1 MKYVEFLCFI
11 SRIAYLYFED
21 KKGSKWELNLK
32 IDKLLDIILAT
43 EYMFKIFSNKA
54 EDFESAEDE
63 ASESS
68 SSGDEDDDS
77 DEEEEKEEE
86 KEPSP
91 DVLEAEKEIEY
102 TWLLLV

>member
-1 MKYVEFLCFI
+1 M
-11 SRIAYLYFED
+11 
-21 KKGSKWELNLK
+21 
-32 IDKLLDIILAT
+32 LAT

-77 DEEEEKEEE
+77 EEEEEKEEE

-102 TWLLLV
+102 S